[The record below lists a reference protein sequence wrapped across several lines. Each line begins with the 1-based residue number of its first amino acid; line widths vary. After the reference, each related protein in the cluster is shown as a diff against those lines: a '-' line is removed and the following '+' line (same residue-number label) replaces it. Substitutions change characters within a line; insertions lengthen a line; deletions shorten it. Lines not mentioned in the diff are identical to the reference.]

1 MIRDVRV
8 QAALRASVMWRLRQ
22 CARNSLPEHER
33 VEPVNWSADAHS
45 TSLCAPLSG
54 EAFPVW
60 RCTCGIHPSCGTRD
74 MREYCRR
81 FWESSEETASRGQHM
96 DRRRFVIGTAATA
109 LAAGPAFAQET
120 FPSHAVTIINA
131 FPPGGIN
138 DLVTRPLAAAM
149 EPILKQPVVVEAKAG
164 AAGQVGAQF
173 VASAKPDGYTL
184 LSHNTGISGYAE
196 VDKLFG
202 RAPKT
207 TRDDFIPLAR
217 LVADPVLLLV
227 NDQQPY
233 KTLKEFVDGAKA
245 RPDAL
250 VFSSGGLYGATH
262 LPLAYLEKAT
272 GPLKLR
278 HLPTNGGGPAIVAIL
293 GNNAQVTTQSVTAT
307 LQHIKAGKLRPLAI
321 FSATRS
327 KQLPDVPTLKELGYD
342 VEYYLWVGIFAP
354 KATPPAI
361 VTTLRSAIGKAIES
375 DQFKTTLVNI
385 GQELE
390 YLDGPDFQKFWDL
403 DGKRTDEAVIS
414 IGKQG

>member
-1 MIRDVRV
+1 
-8 QAALRASVMWRLRQ
+8 
-22 CARNSLPEHER
+22 
-33 VEPVNWSADAHS
+33 
-45 TSLCAPLSG
+45 
-54 EAFPVW
+54 
-60 RCTCGIHPSCGTRD
+60 
-74 MREYCRR
+74 
-81 FWESSEETASRGQHM
+81 M
-96 DRRRFVIGTAATA
+96 DRRSFLIGTTA
-109 LAAGPAFAQET
+109 FAAAGPAVAQEA
-120 FPSHAVTIINA
+120 FPSRAITIINA
-131 FPPGGIN
+131 FPPGGAN
-138 DLVTRPLAAAM
+138 DIATRPFASAL
-149 EPILKQPVVVEAKAG
+149 EPVIKQPVVVETKAG
-164 AAGQVGAQF
+164 AGGQVGAQ
-173 VASAKPDGYTL
+173 VAASAKPDGYTL
-184 LSHNTGISGYAE
+184 LSHNVGISGYAE

-202 RAPKT
+202 RPVKVSRA
-207 TRDDFIPLAR
+207 DFLPLAR
-217 LVADPVLLLV
+217 LIADPVLLLV

-233 KTLKEFVDGAKA
+233 KTFQEFIDGAKA
-245 RPDAL
+245 KPDTL
-250 VFSSGGLYGATH
+250 VFSSGGLYGASH

-278 HLPTNGGGPAIVAIL
+278 HLPTNGGGPAIIAIL
-293 GNNAQVTTQSVTAT
+293 GNNAQVTTQSVSAT